1 MKNAND
7 ACQLALRRKALDQSR
22 DELAELLLKLR
33 DPADGN
39 MSIPTIANN
48 FCQLIELA
56 TRHFHE
62 QERYLARIGF
72 PDTLRHEELH
82 DQILS
87 KAADI
92 CESLVSGELTEIE
105 TLRRRAVKIFEDH
118 LLTEDRKIADFTA
131 PVSSRKN

>member
-7 ACQLALRRKALDQSR
+7 ACQLALRRKALDQSH

-56 TRHFHE
+56 TRHFQE

-72 PDTLRHEELH
+72 PDSLHHEELH

-87 KAADI
+87 KTADM
-92 CESLVSGELTEIE
+92 CASLLCGELTEIE
-105 TLRRRAVKIFEDH
+105 LLRRRAVKIFEDH

-131 PVSSRKN
+131 PVSTRKN